1 MTRTLT
7 VAEAQADL
15 PQLIDE
21 AANGHEIIISGSD
34 RPAVCLA
41 RVPVSQP
48 KPSTEKPYWVIDHDE
63 WERRITSLRAL
74 RKRAWIGTP
83 PTIEEILEARDEG
96 RR

>member
-7 VAEAQADL
+7 VAEAQADFPRL
-15 PQLIDE
+15 VDAARNGDE
-21 AANGHEIIISGSD
+21 IVITGSN

-41 RVPVSQP
+41 RASAS
-48 KPSTEKPYWVIDHDE
+48 KPSEEERSWVIDEEE
-63 WERRITSLRAL
+63 WTRRITSLRAL

>member
-21 AANGHEIIISGSD
+21 AADGHEIIITGSD

-41 RVPVSQP
+41 RVSVPR
-48 KPSTEKPYWVIDHDE
+48 PSAEERSWVIDKDE
-63 WERRITSLRAL
+63 WKRRITSLRAL

-83 PTIEEILEARDEG
+83 PSIEEILEARDEG